1 MPWARGGSAA
11 PAAAMVM
18 IALPVL
24 GLLLWMSYKTIAGK
38 INPPPPSPIV
48 AQKVEGNIQRPL
60 LDVPPSAALP
70 PGSCRCSISCPV
82 CLACLHAVGEGRLR
96 RTRRGYGDDRVAG
109 AGPAAVDELQNH
121 RRKNQPA
128 SAVSDRCAKS

>member
-38 INPPPPSPIV
+38 INSPPPSPIV

-96 RTRRGYGDDRVAG
+96 RTRRGCWLRCLGFAHY
-109 AGPAAVDELQNH
+109 
-121 RRKNQPA
+121 RKTCVVLL
-128 SAVSDRCAKS
+128 VSRHSCRSYPPIL